1 MAKAEINSAGY
12 EVEAT
17 IAHLETDIA
26 GNRTRWRR
34 RGVHRKTA
42 GFGYWTGSPT
52 AWSASGAGGDRSES
66 ATYDFRNAAEQVL
79 IDEEFW
85 LGHNADGSLPQ
96 QSFSVSRSMANPPGG
111 TGTATET
118 FQPPTIPRAS
128 VSSFS
133 RVGGAAIT
141 GADMGA
147 TITVHTNRRSD
158 AFTHNI
164 WLAHNTLGSVVIGT
178 GVAGSINWTIPSNLL
193 DDWPNHAEVSFSVWT
208 RTLQNGS
215 RVGVDQR
222 STFLVR
228 VPPTGVP
235 KITSLTVADDNPE
248 VASIVGKYVQGMSL
262 LRATVVAEGAY
273 GSTVK
278 TAAFSVD
285 GVSAASG
292 GVVPLDVAGT
302 RPVSA
307 TVTDSR
313 SRKGTFAGTV
323 DVLPYAPPQVTSWQA
338 RRSNASGT
346 PTDDGASI
354 RVDLAAAVASLV
366 NGTQRNALTIRAF
379 TRPVGGTTWTARNVI
394 NHSALTYASSFVL
407 SGGAIFLPTMSFDVR
422 IEVSDKFGTV
432 RVMEAVATSRILVD
446 FDGNNGVGFGRYRQR
461 GTVDIEG
468 DAYTSGVFYQ
478 GTDARRVLDIADIA
492 KLPVA
497 IDAGS
502 TSTPSTGY
510 ATVQFA
516 AGRFTQPPIVTAG
529 GGQQGNVG
537 IARVINV
544 TKDSFQVGI
553 WTLGGAQV
561 AGSGVHWQAVQMAP

>member
-17 IAHLETDIA
+17 VSLLETDIA

-34 RGVHRKTA
+34 RGIHRKTT
-42 GFGYWTGSPT
+42 GDGYWTGSPT
-52 AWSASGAGGDRSES
+52 AFSASGAGSSVDSS
-66 ATYDFRNAAEQVL
+66 ATYDFRSTSEQVL
-79 IDEEFW
+79 VDDEFW
-85 LGHNADGSLPQ
+85 LTHNADGSLPQ
-96 QSFSVSRSMANPPGG
+96 QSFTISRTMANPPGG
-111 TGTATET
+111 TGTATEY

-133 RVGGAAIT
+133 RVAGAAIT
-141 GADMGA
+141 AADMGS
-147 TITVHTNRRSD
+147 TITVHTNRRSS
-158 AFTHNI
+158 AFTHTI
-164 WLAHNTLGSVVIGT
+164 WLAHNTLGDVIIGT
-178 GVAGSINWTIPSNLL
+178 GVGDSINWTIPTNLL
-193 DDWPNHAEVSFSVWT
+193 NDWPNHAAVSFSVWT
-208 RTLQNGS
+208 RTLQNGA
-215 RVGVDQR
+215 RVGTDQR
-222 STFLVR
+222 SIFTVR

-235 KITSLTVADDNPE
+235 TISSLTVADDNPE

-262 LRATVVAEGAY
+262 LRATVNAAGAY
-273 GSTVK
+273 GSTLK
-278 TAAFSVD
+278 SAAFAVD
-285 GVSAASG
+285 GVSAPSG
-292 GVVPLDVAGT
+292 GVVPLDASGT
-302 RPVSA
+302 RQVTA

-313 SRKGTFAGTV
+313 SRTGTFSGTV
-323 DVLPYAPPQVTSWQA
+323 EVLPYAPPQVTSWQA

-346 PTDDGASI
+346 LADDGASI

-366 NGTQRNALTIRAF
+366 NGTQRNSLTIRAF
-379 TRPVGGTTWTARNVI
+379 TRPVGGATWTARNVI

-446 FDGNNGVGFGRYRQR
+446 FDGNNGLGIGRYRNR
-461 GTVDIEG
+461 GTLDIEG
-468 DAYTSGVFYQ
+468 DTYTSGTYHQ
-478 GTDARRVLDIADIA
+478 GADSRRVLDVADIA

-497 IDAGS
+497 MDAGS
-502 TSTPSTGY
+502 TSTPSSGY

-516 AGRFTQPPIVTAG
+516 AGCFTQPPMVTAG